1 MPSRI
6 ILSIICHERSACAAC
21 IAAGLALLIS
31 MNLDSDFFGR
41 RAILDLLK
49 KRVLDLKEGY
59 RQNVALLGERSIG
72 KSAILRHFLSNL
84 DEENITAI
92 YLDLENKDFSFL
104 LRKFIGSL
112 LYNYSK
118 NKRLPLHED
127 IPLLIEGTKKFI
139 PQTVQVIGGIYKDFQ
154 SRKLTTCFLGLLAL
168 PEIFTNETGHACVLV
183 MDEFQGI
190 GDWSIPNAFQ
200 HLGKKIMTQKKCL
213 YVVASSYPRLAEK
226 ILSEKLSLLFGNFE
240 IMHVDAFNLE
250 TSRQFIHAK
259 LKNIR
264 MGEALQ
270 HFLFDF
276 TGGYPLYLNLLCEE
290 LVSLSAVHKQDEIF
304 IPVLTQAVEGAL
316 FHPWGVIGRYFE
328 RIVEDISNAKGN
340 SVMPSI
346 LISLANGK
354 HKIAEVCDDLRLK
367 KNQVAPKLNR
377 LVEAGSIFKNGSYHY
392 FKDKL
397 FKYWIKYVFQ
407 QRLKSIE
414 TDLQRQRAQF
424 KEEFTRLVESTKI
437 NSCKGVCA
445 RIVELLNCF
454 DNEAL
459 DLNGRRYKLPLFRKI
474 VPLKFK
480 NEQGRYF
487 DVIRASTDDN
497 RWLIVLKDEN
507 FGEAEVNAVVA
518 ETKKTGQKPERC
530 LIISLKDLDENT
542 RLKALQERFWI
553 WSEKE
558 INTLLTLFN
567 KPYLV

>member
-1 MPSRI
+1 
-6 ILSIICHERSACAAC
+6 
-21 IAAGLALLIS
+21 

-59 RQNVALLGERSIG
+59 RQNVALLGERSLG

-84 DEENITAI
+84 DEEDVTAI
-92 YLDLENKDFSFL
+92 YLDCENKDFSFF
-104 LRKFIGSL
+104 LRKFVGSL
-112 LYNYSK
+112 LYSYSR
-118 NKRLPLHED
+118 NKRLPLHD
-127 IPLLIEGTKKFI
+127 DVALLIESAKKFI
-139 PQTVQVIGGIYKDFQ
+139 PQTVQVISGIYRDFE
-154 SRKLTTCFLGLLAL
+154 SHKLTTCFLGLLAL
-168 PEIFTNETGHACVLV
+168 PEIFTNETGQACVLV

-190 GDWSIPNAFQ
+190 EAWSIPNAFQ

-240 IMHVDAFNLE
+240 IMAVDAFDPE
-250 TSRQFIHAK
+250 TSRQFIQAR
-259 LKNIR
+259 LKTVR
-264 MGEALQ
+264 LGEPLQ
-270 HFLFDF
+270 RFLIDF
-276 TGGYPLYLNLLCEE
+276 SGGYPLYLNLLCEE
-290 LVSLSAVHKQDEIF
+290 MVRLIAVHKQDEIF
-304 IPVLTQAVEGAL
+304 VPVLMQAVEVTL

-328 RIVEDISNAKGN
+328 TIVGDLLNAKGN
-340 SVMPSI
+340 RLVSSL
-346 LISLANGK
+346 LIALANDQ
-354 HKIAEVCDDLRLK
+354 HRIPDLCEDLGWK
-367 KNQVAPKLNR
+367 KNQVASRLNR
-377 LVEAGSIFKNGSYHY
+377 LAEQGVILKNGHHHY

-397 FKYWIKYVFQ
+397 FKYWMKYVFQ
-407 QRLKSIE
+407 PRLKTIE
-414 TDLQRQRAQF
+414 TDPLPQRAQF
-424 KEEFTRLVESTKI
+424 QEEFTRLVENFQKDAV
-437 NSCKGVCA
+437 KGTCA
-445 RIVELLNCF
+445 RIVDLLNCF
-454 DNEAL
+454 DNEAFE
-459 DLNGRRYKLPLFRKI
+459 LNGRRYKLPLFREI

-507 FGEAEVNAVVA
+507 FGEAEVNAMVTEA
-518 ETKKTGQKPERC
+518 KKTGQGPERR
-530 LIISLKDLDENT
+530 LIISLKDLDEIT